1 MDAQADTPGLFPEQ
15 FRSYLR
21 LLAGLQVGPRLRA
34 KLDPSDLVQQA
45 LLKAH
50 QSRAL
55 FRGSTPAEMAAWLRQ
70 ILARTLAD
78 TLRDLARERRDISRE
93 RSLEVA
99 LAESSARLERWLV
112 DSGLAPADAAE
123 RNEQLLK
130 LAEALAELPEPQRL
144 AVLLRYYEGRSLPEI
159 ALSLDRTRAG
169 VASLLRRGL
178 SHLRGQLGNRGVP

>member
-1 MDAQADTPGLFPEQ
+1 MGTLTDEPNLMPEQ

-21 LLAGLQVGPRLRA
+21 LLAGLQVGARLRA

-50 QSRAL
+50 QGRAG
-55 FRGSTPAEMAAWLRQ
+55 FRGGTSAEMAAWLRQ

-78 TLRDLARERRDISRE
+78 ALRDLDRQRRDVSRE

-99 LAESSARLERWLV
+99 LDESSARLERWLV
-112 DSGLAPADAAE
+112 DSGMAPGDAAE
-123 RNEQLLK
+123 RNEQLLH
-130 LAEALAELPEPQRL
+130 LAEALARLPEPQRQ

-159 ALSLDRTRAG
+159 GERLNRSRAG

-178 SHLRGQLGNRGVP
+178 SRLREHLGTGGEP

>member
-1 MDAQADTPGLFPEQ
+1 MPPSADRLNQVPEQ

-21 LLAGLQVGPRLRA
+21 LLAGLQVGARLRS

-50 QSRAL
+50 QTRAG
-55 FRGSTPAEMAAWLRQ
+55 FRGSTSTEMAAWLRQ

-78 TLRDLARERRDISRE
+78 ALRDLGRQRRDVSRE
-93 RSLEVA
+93 CSLERE
-99 LAESSARLERWLV
+99 LDESSARLERWLV

-123 RNEQLLK
+123 RNEQLLR
-130 LAEALAELPEPQRL
+130 LADALAGLPEPQRQ
-144 AVLLRYYEGRSLPEI
+144 AVLLRYYEDRPLPEI
-159 ALSLDRTRAG
+159 AQRLKRSRAG

-178 SHLRGQLGNRGVP
+178 SRLREQLGNGAEP